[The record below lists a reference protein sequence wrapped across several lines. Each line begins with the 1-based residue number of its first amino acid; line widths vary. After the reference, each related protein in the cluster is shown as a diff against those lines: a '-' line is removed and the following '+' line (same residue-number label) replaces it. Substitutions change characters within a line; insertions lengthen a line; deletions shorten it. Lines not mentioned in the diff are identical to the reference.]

1 MTSLQALQM
10 LFRWLIIMFASEI
23 LKTFLFDEYN
33 ITKFFDRYAD
43 LCLNYDLEEKEK
55 IRRLLRYCDLI
66 NEQYV
71 RIVIN
76 ANVFEWKE
84 LCKTLCKNYK
94 DKDLNQQLHSLKY
107 LKVFKN
113 KMRTFLNEIF
123 QYCRQY
129 IVISE
134 KLIKTKK
141 LQRTLRS
148 VWFFQELLEKFSE
161 KLVIRCSLNEND
173 ENKMRFENLIE
184 QTLQLIRFRSVI
196 IKTRKIEY
204 KTKRTTTLMK
214 KMKSIMKK
222 NVNEHFINLL
232 KTMKSRVE
240 ESISNVDV
248 KLDDLTKVMR
258 KMTINVDNLINC
270 VFFSNDRDNSRLN
283 QNYQSY
289 MTSRYSSSN

>member
-1 MTSLQALQM
+1 M
-10 LFRWLIIMFASEI
+10 LFRWLIIMLASEI
-23 LKTFLFDEYN
+23 FKTFLFDEYN
-33 ITKFFDRYAD
+33 ITKFLDRYAD
-43 LCLNYDLEEKEK
+43 LCLNYDLEKEKK
-55 IRRLLRYCDLI
+55 IRRLFRYCDFI

-84 LCKTLCKNYK
+84 FCKTLCKNYK
-94 DKDLNQQLHSLKY
+94 DKDLNQQLHFLKY

-113 KMRTFLNEIF
+113 KVRTFLNEIF

-129 IVISE
+129 IVIFE

-148 VWFFQELLEKFSE
+148 VWFFQKLFEKFSE
-161 KLVIRCSLNEND
+161 KLVIRCSLDEND
-173 ENKMRFENLIE
+173 ENKMKFENLIE
-184 QTLQLIRFRSVI
+184 QTLQLIKSRSAI

-204 KTKRTTTLMK
+204 KMKWTTTLMK

-240 ESISNVDV
+240 KSISDVDV
-248 KLDDLTKVMR
+248 KLDDLTKVTR

-270 VFFSNDRDNSRLN
+270 VFLSSNRNNSKSS

-289 MTSRYSSSN
+289 MISRYFSSN